1 VLVDENVVV
10 GYSDAAADKKSI
22 VDYGSLEKIGE
33 KLAKK
38 RGGKVV
44 EASVRE
50 TEGITFYQF
59 QFEYPLDTSLPR
71 PRNMK
76 ASNSVELYQLC
87 VAKGKLWSIQATS
100 NDKLFPAHE
109 KTLRIALASFIPRL

>member
-1 VLVDENVVV
+1 MTWSVLVDENVVV

-22 VDYGSLEKIGE
+22 ADYGNVPRTVLLSPLTSHDLSLSLLGPLEKIGK

-59 QFEYPLDTSLPR
+59 RFEYPLDTSLPR

-76 ASNSVELYQLC
+76 
-87 VAKGKLWSIQATS
+87 
-100 NDKLFPAHE
+100 
-109 KTLRIALASFIPRL
+109 

>member
-1 VLVDENVVV
+1 MLVDENVVV

-22 VDYGSLEKIGE
+22 VDYGNGSLHLRLFMYDSLSLGSLEKIGE

-76 ASNSVELYQLC
+76 
-87 VAKGKLWSIQATS
+87 
-100 NDKLFPAHE
+100 
-109 KTLRIALASFIPRL
+109 